1 MFCDSSEAELMA
13 LFVVLIVALV
23 VGQTLWD
30 WRDTKRGSA
39 PPYWVGGLALAGLL
53 AATLSGANSMGSVL
67 YEHTVGE
74 LQAGSGAG
82 MFWAEAA
89 FLFCGLGV
97 IVVALHKKSAR
108 TLLLVAGVLSFAL
121 WLGISLY
128 A

>member
-1 MFCDSSEAELMA
+1 MA
-13 LFVVLIVALV
+13 FFVVLAVALV
-23 VGQTLWD
+23 IGQTLWD
-30 WRDTKRGSA
+30 WRDAKRGSA

-67 YEHTVGE
+67 YQHTVGE
-74 LQAGSGAG
+74 LQSGSGSG

-89 FLFCGLGV
+89 FLLCGLGV
-97 IVVALHKKSAR
+97 IVAAVRKKSVR

>member
-1 MFCDSSEAELMA
+1 MA

-23 VGQTLWD
+23 IGQTFWD
-30 WRDTKRGSA
+30 WRDTKRGPA

-74 LQAGSGAG
+74 LQSGSGGG

-89 FLFCGLGV
+89 FLLCGLGV
-97 IVVALHKKSAR
+97 IVAAVRKKSVR
-108 TLLLVAGVLSFAL
+108 TLLLVASVLSFAL
-121 WLGISLY
+121 WLGFSLY

>member
-1 MFCDSSEAELMA
+1 MA

-67 YEHTVGE
+67 YQHTVGE
-74 LQAGSGAG
+74 LQAGAG

-97 IVVALHKKSAR
+97 IVVAVRKKSAR
-108 TLLLVAGVLSFAL
+108 SLLLVAGVLSFAL

>member
-1 MFCDSSEAELMA
+1 MA

-23 VGQTLWD
+23 IGQTLWD

-53 AATLSGANSMGSVL
+53 AATISGANSMGSVL
-67 YEHTVGE
+67 YQHTVGE
-74 LQAGSGAG
+74 LQSGSGSG
-82 MFWAEAA
+82 MFWGEAA
-89 FLFCGLGV
+89 FLLCGLGL
-97 IVVALHKKSAR
+97 IVVALRKKSAR